1 MMTLFRKRTKRERTC
16 SIMQGV
22 KRLTRGR
29 IEEIK
34 ERGLRAEVQGQIH
47 RAPSAGAYAQVGRG
61 VENQGL
67 RQRTRYHGP

>member
-1 MMTLFRKRTKRERTC
+1 
-16 SIMQGV
+16 MQGV

-67 RQRTRYHGP
+67 R